1 MMTNSSVQKA
11 SNPLPTIG
19 KLLALLYLCAFT
31 TNELYAQKQ
40 SHKEEDALANG
51 FVNSIKSRNF
61 EDLKK
66 YFPTV
71 SVFRTTAPEETQ
83 GKTDAEILEIAKPM
97 NDDLDSAYHSL
108 LREADELKVDVK
120 KISFASQRL
129 SAIPMTNGGFFL
141 QEIFF
146 KYGKKKG
153 SFTIGTAY
161 INDKW
166 YIYAIEK
173 SVGVFS
179 ELK

>member
-1 MMTNSSVQKA
+1 MINSSAQKA
-11 SNPLPTIG
+11 SNALPKIG
-19 KLLALLYLCAFT
+19 KLLALLYLCAFGS
-31 TNELYAQKQ
+31 NEAYAQKHA
-40 SHKEEDALANG
+40 HKEEDAIAIG
-51 FVNSIKSRNF
+51 FVNAIKSRNF
-61 EDLKK
+61 DDLKK

-71 SVFRTTAPEETQ
+71 SVFRTTAPDETK

-108 LREADELKVDVK
+108 LREADGLKVDVK
-120 KISFASQRL
+120 KISFTSQR
-129 SAIPMTNGGFFL
+129 SSTIPMTGGGFYL

-153 SFTIGTAY
+153 TFTIGTAY

>member
-1 MMTNSSVQKA
+1 V
-11 SNPLPTIG
+11 SNTLPGIG
-19 KLLALLYLCAFT
+19 KLLAFLYVCAFAS
-31 TNELYAQKQ
+31 NEVYGQKH
-40 SHKEEDALANG
+40 SHKEEDAIAIG

-61 EDLKK
+61 DDLKK
-66 YFPTV
+66 YFPTA
-71 SVFRTTAPEETQ
+71 SVFRTTAPDETN
-83 GKTDAEILEIAKPM
+83 GKTDAEVLEIAKPM
-97 NDDLDSAYHSL
+97 LDDLDSAYHSL
-108 LREADELKVDVK
+108 LREADGLKIDVK
-120 KISFASQRL
+120 KISFVSQRL
-129 SAIPMTNGGFFL
+129 SAIPMTNGGFYL

-173 SVGVFS
+173 SVGVFT